1 MGSDPAGGDLADAQ
15 KQQVGAT
22 YDVIGAL
29 ASFAAQALAAS
40 SSAKELQAN
49 LVQGLGSFLA
59 QSAQQMMPGPLGT
72 LLGGGIQYLFNRIQA
87 DQALPVHDDAVD
99 VRVINFPKAGLEY
112 SAVRDKSELRFARSQ
127 RDRYADAWSMAGTT
141 RRAG

>member
-1 MGSDPAGGDLADAQ
+1 MRQDQIDALQNAQ
-15 KQQVGAT
+15 KEQVAQT
-22 YDVIGAL
+22 YDVVGAL

-59 QSAQQMMPGPLGT
+59 QSVQQFAPGPLGT

-99 VRVINFPKAGLEY
+99 VRVINFPRTGLEY
-112 SAVRDKSELRFARSQ
+112 SSVRDRSEIRYARSQ
-127 RDRYADAWSMAGTT
+127 RDRYADAWSMAGTA